1 MSLDGDKQKEVDSGE
16 PASRNGPGMM
26 SRILNTVGLP
36 RLTVGGFVVVL
47 FVLGRIMGLPL
58 TNLLT
63 NSISRFGMNA
73 VMVLAMVP
81 GIQCGIGPNFGL
93 PIGLLAGLIGM
104 VSALELGFIGFEGLM
119 LSMAIGAGLGAL
131 LGIGYGLFLNKV
143 KGQEMMVGTYAGFAA
158 VSLMCISWLML
169 PFKNPELIWVL
180 GGKGLRMTISLKDTF
195 GHALDKFWNFQ
206 IGGFVVPTGLLGV
219 VFILA
224 AAYKLFE
231 MTKLGMAMDLAGQN
245 ERFARAAGV
254 DCDRMRVV
262 GTAISTALGA
272 IGIIVYAQSYGF
284 IQLYTAPLLMA
295 FPAVASVLIGG
306 ATPSEASVSNAM
318 VGALLFQS
326 LLATTVPVAQTVVG
340 GDISEIVRLI
350 VSNGMVLYALT
361 RGHGGEAAN
370 G

>member
-1 MSLDGDKQKEVDSGE
+1 MNLHGDRQQVD
-16 PASRNGPGMM
+16 PGNPMLRTGLRM
-26 SRILNTVGLP
+26 ISRILNAVGLP
-36 RLTVGGFVVVL
+36 RLIVGGFVVAL
-47 FVLGRIMGLPL
+47 FVLGRIMDLPL
-58 TNLLT
+58 QNLLT

-81 GIQCGIGPNFGL
+81 AIQCGIGPNFGL

-104 VSALELGFIGFEGLM
+104 VSALELGFSGFQGLM
-119 LSMAIGAGLGAL
+119 LSMAMGAGLGAL
-131 LGIGYGLFLNKV
+131 LGIGYGLFLNRV

-180 GGKGLRMTISLKDTF
+180 GGKGLRMTISLSDSF
-195 GHALDKFWNFQ
+195 GHVLDKLLSFK
-206 IGGFVVPTGLLGV
+206 IGGLVIPTGLLGV
-219 VFILA
+219 VFALA

-231 MTKLGMAMDLAGQN
+231 MTKLGMAMNLAGQN
-245 ERFARAAGV
+245 ERFARAAGI

-262 GTAISTALGA
+262 GSGISTALGA
-272 IGIIVYAQSYGF
+272 IGIVVYAQSYGF

-306 ATPSEASVSNAM
+306 ATPKEASVSNALI
-318 VGALLFQS
+318 GTLLFQS
-326 LLATTVPVAQTVVG
+326 LLATTVPVAQSVIG

-361 RGHGGEAAN
+361 RGRGGDAAD